1 MVCAR
6 AQGISR
12 LCNVDE
18 CRRLCPDVKLVHVQT
33 IDKDGL
39 TEKPSRS
46 AKVRNTTPPTH
57 VPYHLSLGDV
67 CMTRT
72 LYTRVLQVTLERYR
86 VERLVLAELATRPRV
101 VWVASTSLALAT
113 VCSSAKIM
121 ALFEKWVGTQQMER
135 ASIDEVRHRLASAAF
150 CRHLVRSLSAAVL
163 AGILGCDHH
172 GGRADG
178 RLAAGGWE
186 R

>member
-1 MVCAR
+1 MAR

-86 VERLVLAELATRPRV
+86 VERLVLAELST
-101 VWVASTSLALAT
+101 VWVASTSLAFAYG
-113 VCSSAKIM
+113 VPQRQDHGSVR
-121 ALFEKWVGTQQMER
+121 EVGGYPTNGARE
-135 ASIDEVRHRLASAAF
+135 H
-150 CRHLVRSLSAAVL
+150 
-163 AGILGCDHH
+163 
-172 GGRADG
+172 
-178 RLAAGGWE
+178 
-186 R
+186 